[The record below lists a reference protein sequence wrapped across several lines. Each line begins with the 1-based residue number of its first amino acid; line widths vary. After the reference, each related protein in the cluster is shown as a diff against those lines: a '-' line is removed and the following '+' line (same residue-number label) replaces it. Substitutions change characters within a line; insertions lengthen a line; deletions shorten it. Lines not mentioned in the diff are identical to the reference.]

1 MRPRIRLA
9 GLLLSLAL
17 SAPALAHADAAA
29 PAAPAPSVKET
40 SRAMF
45 RLEEG
50 KRALARGELD
60 AAITAL
66 EDAHAVL
73 GAPTSAVAL
82 GKALEKKGRL
92 ADALARYREGAES
105 KRSPKESFAIAQALD
120 EAKKSAARLDE
131 RVPAVKLEVKGAPGA
146 GLEVDGKA
154 APRADAEGRLRVDPG
169 PRRFAAVLDERRVE
183 VKLELAEGARETVRL
198 DLTPADATSIAPR
211 APGEH
216 AGPPEASRPGGAH
229 THASR
234 GASTAGLVAVSGF
247 ALAAAGGGV
256 GLGTML
262 FASGRRSDVEAS
274 CGASCSASAQRELDE
289 LDGLGVVSIVALGVG
304 GAGLV
309 TGVVAAIAGA
319 SSSGEER
326 ASAHTLELGLAPG
339 YVGLRGSF

>member
-1 MRPRIRLA
+1 MRPRTELA
-9 GLLLSLAL
+9 GLLLSLL
-17 SAPALAHADAAA
+17 LTLPALAQAEPEAA
-29 PAAPAPSVKET
+29 PSAPSVKET

-50 KRALARGELD
+50 KRALARGDVD

-73 GAPTSAVAL
+73 GSPTSAVAL
-82 GKALEKKGRL
+82 GRALEKKGRL

-120 EAKKSAARLDE
+120 EAKKSVARLDA
-131 RVPAVKLEVKGAPGA
+131 RVPAVKLEVSGAPGA
-146 GLEVDGKA
+146 SLELDGKP
-154 APRADAEGRLRVDPG
+154 APPADAEGRLRVDPG
-169 PRRFAAVLDERRVE
+169 ARRFAAVRDERRVE

-198 DLTPADATSIAPR
+198 DLTPASANSIAPR
-211 APGEH
+211 AAGEH
-216 AGPPEASRPGGAH
+216 VEPPSASRPGGAH

-234 GASTAGLVAVSGF
+234 GASAAGLVAVSGF

-274 CGASCSASAQRELDE
+274 CGASCPASAQRELDQI
-289 LDGLGVVSIVALGVG
+289 DGLGVVSIVALGVG

-319 SSSGEER
+319 SSSSDER
-326 ASAHTLELGLAPG
+326 SSAGALQIGVAPG
-339 YVGLRGSF
+339 YVGLSGRF